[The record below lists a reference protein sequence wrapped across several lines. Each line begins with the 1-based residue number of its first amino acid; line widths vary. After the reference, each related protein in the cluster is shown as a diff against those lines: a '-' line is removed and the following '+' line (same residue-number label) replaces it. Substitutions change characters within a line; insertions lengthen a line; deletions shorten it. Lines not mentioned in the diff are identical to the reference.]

1 MDSVRSVV
9 GMEVLPGEYGM
20 VEGGSKASESEN
32 AGEGKTVRALTRM
45 LVTVSGCSNCGLN

>member
-9 GMEVLPGEYGM
+9 GIEAMSEPKGMEEAGRSARHNE
-20 VEGGSKASESEN
+20 K

-45 LVTVSGCSNCGLN
+45 LVTVSGWRR